1 MIDNGDSNEWTT
13 ASEDEIDEIPAVL
26 QKEPSKSDWAIV
38 KDVINRQI
46 GSNNTIPSRFY
57 SSLHAVQRLELMY
70 KLEEH
75 VVSFLLN
82 YLIQF
87 KN

>member
-1 MIDNGDSNEWTT
+1 MPG
-13 ASEDEIDEIPAVL
+13 VL
-26 QKEPSKSDWAIV
+26 QKEPSKSDWSIL

-46 GSNNTIPSRFY
+46 GSNNNIPLRFY

-75 VVSFLLN
+75 RVIYQSLFLLQKL
-82 YLIQF
+82 YYIF
-87 KN
+87 